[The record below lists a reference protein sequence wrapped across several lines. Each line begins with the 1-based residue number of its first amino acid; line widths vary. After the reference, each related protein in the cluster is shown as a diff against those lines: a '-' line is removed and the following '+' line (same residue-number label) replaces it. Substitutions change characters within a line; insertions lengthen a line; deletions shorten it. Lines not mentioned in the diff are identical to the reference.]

1 MVLGCAIGAGV
12 PATNLLCSHVTIA
25 CYNMSMSTTPTLAK
39 AKRIVI
45 KIGSSLIA
53 ESAKLRA
60 SWLAAMAEDM
70 AALHAA
76 GKEVILVSS
85 GAVAL
90 GRPQVGLG
98 AERLSLEEKQ
108 AAAAAGQPLL
118 IQAWQHAFAK
128 HDIHVAQLLLTL
140 EDSEDRQRYLNA
152 RATFTTLLAH
162 KLIPIVNENDSVAT
176 AELKFGD
183 NDRLA
188 ARVAVMLGADCLV
201 LFSDVDGLYDKN
213 PSKYADAKRIARVDA
228 LTPAIMAMGGEAASA
243 LSNGGMKT
251 KLEAAQMAV
260 ASGCH
265 MVIAKG
271 HAKHALAGLM
281 HGDACTWFIASEK
294 PHMARKDWISS
305 AVKPRGS
312 VTVDAGA
319 ARALAMG
326 KSLLPAGVTAVD
338 GRFERGDTIAIKTAD
353 GTSIAKGIASYSAEE
368 TRKIRGAKSDAVE
381 AILGY
386 AHRATLVH
394 RDDLAM
400 L

>member
-1 MVLGCAIGAGV
+1 MN
-12 PATNLLCSHVTIA
+12 TS
-25 CYNMSMSTTPTLAK
+25 PTLAK

-45 KIGSSLIA
+45 KIGSSLMA
-53 ESAKLRA
+53 ESARLRTA
-60 SWLAAMAEDM
+60 WLATLAEDI
-70 AALHAA
+70 AQLHDA

-90 GRPQVGLG
+90 GRPHVGLG
-98 AERLSLEEKQ
+98 SERLSLEEKQ

-118 IQAWQHAFAK
+118 IQAWATAFAK
-128 HDIHVAQLLLTL
+128 HDIKVAQLLLTL
-140 EDSEDRQRYLNA
+140 DDSENRERYLNA

-162 KLIPIVNENDSVAT
+162 KLIAIVNENDSVAT

-188 ARVAVMLGADCLV
+188 ARVAVMTGADTLV

-213 PSKYADAKRIARVDA
+213 PAKHKTAKHIPLVRE
-228 LTPAIMAMGGEAASA
+228 LTPAIMAMGGGAASY
-243 LSNGGMKT
+243 LSNGGMQT
-251 KLEAAQMAV
+251 KLEAAQMAT

-271 HAKHALAGLM
+271 TEKHALLKLSSGAT
-281 HGDACTWFIASEK
+281 CTWFIATTK
-294 PHMARKDWISS
+294 PQLARKHWISS
-305 AVKPRGS
+305 AVKLRGS

-319 ARALAMG
+319 ARALAQG

-338 GRFERGDTIAIKTAD
+338 GSFERGDTIAIKTAD
-353 GTSIAKGIASYSAEE
+353 GSVIAKGISGYSAAEA
-368 TRKIRGAKSDAVE
+368 KAIRGKKSDAVE
-381 AILGY
+381 SILGH
-386 AHRATLVH
+386 AHRATLIH

>member
-1 MVLGCAIGAGV
+1 
-12 PATNLLCSHVTIA
+12 
-25 CYNMSMSTTPTLAK
+25 MSKTPTLALSQ
-39 AKRIVI
+39 RIVI

-53 ESAKLRA
+53 ESARLRA
-60 SWLAAMAEDM
+60 SWLSSM
-70 AALHAA
+70 AADIASLHAA

-98 AERLSLEEKQ
+98 SGKLSLEEKQ

-118 IQAWQHAFAK
+118 IQAWSKAFAA

-152 RATFTTLLAH
+152 RATFTTLLSH

-188 ARVAVMLGADCLV
+188 ARVAVMLGADVLV

-213 PSKYADAKRIARVDA
+213 PAQHSDAKHIALIKH
-228 LTPAIMAMGGEAASA
+228 LTPEIMAMGGGAASSI
-243 LSNGGMKT
+243 SNGGMKT
-251 KLEAAQMAV
+251 KLEAAQMAT

-271 HAKHALAGLM
+271 TEKNALSQLI
-281 HGDACTWFIASEK
+281 HGGRASWFIATTK
-294 PHMARKDWISS
+294 PHLARKDWIAS
-305 AVKPRGS
+305 AVKISGS

-319 ARALAMG
+319 VKALKAG
-326 KSLLPAGVTAVD
+326 KSLLPAGVTAVS
-338 GRFERGDTIAIKTAD
+338 GKFERGDIIEMND
-353 GTSIAKGIASYSAEE
+353 HSGTLVGKGIAGYSAVE
-368 TRKIRGAKSDAVE
+368 TKKIRGKKSDEVE
-381 AILGY
+381 SILGY
-386 AHRATLVH
+386 SHRDTLIH

>member
-1 MVLGCAIGAGV
+1 
-12 PATNLLCSHVTIA
+12 
-25 CYNMSMSTTPTLAK
+25 MSTTPSLAS

-53 ESAKLRA
+53 ETARVRKR
-60 SWLAAMAEDM
+60 WLASI
-70 AALHAA
+70 AADIATLHAA
-76 GKEVILVSS
+76 GTEVILVSS

-98 AERLSLEEKQ
+98 DGRLSLEEKQ

-118 IQAWQHAFAK
+118 IQAWQQAFAA

-140 EDSEDRQRYLNA
+140 EDSEHRRRYLNA

-188 ARVAVMLGADCLV
+188 ARVAVMVGADMLV

-213 PSKYADAKRIARVDA
+213 PALHADAKHIARVKE
-228 LTPAIMAMGGEAASA
+228 LTPAIIAMGGGAASSI
-243 LSNGGMKT
+243 SNGGMKT
-251 KLEAAQMAV
+251 KLEAAQLATT
-260 ASGCH
+260 SGCH

-271 HAKHALAGLM
+271 NETHALSKLM
-281 HGDACTWFIASEK
+281 EGATCTWFTAAVK
-294 PHMARKDWISS
+294 PQVARKDWISS
-305 AVKPRGS
+305 SVKMAGS

-319 ARALAMG
+319 SRALSQG
-326 KSLLPAGVTAVD
+326 KSLLPAGITAVE
-338 GRFERGDTIAIKTAD
+338 GKFERGDTIAIKGHD
-353 GTSIAKGIASYSAEE
+353 GRILAKGIAGYNAEE
-368 TRKIRGAKSDAVE
+368 ATKILGKQSDAIE

>member
-1 MVLGCAIGAGV
+1 M
-12 PATNLLCSHVTIA
+12 TK
-25 CYNMSMSTTPTLAK
+25 TPTLAS
-39 AKRIVI
+39 ARRIVI

-53 ESAKLRA
+53 ESARVRNA
-60 SWLAAMAEDM
+60 WLAAMAADI
-70 AALHAA
+70 AALHAT

-98 AERLSLEEKQ
+98 SEKLSLEEKQ

-118 IQAWQHAFAK
+118 IQAWSKAFAA

-152 RATFTTLLAH
+152 RATFTTLLTH

-188 ARVAVMLGADCLV
+188 ARVAVMLGADVLV

-213 PSKYADAKRIARVDA
+213 PALHADAKHIPLVNQ
-228 LTPAIMAMGGEAASA
+228 LTPEIMAMGGGAATA

-251 KLEAAQMAV
+251 KLDAAQMATS
-260 ASGCH
+260 SGCH

-271 HAKHALAGLM
+271 IEKHALAQLLAG
-281 HGDACTWFIASEK
+281 GRATWFTATTK
-294 PHMARKDWISS
+294 PQLARKDWISS
-305 AVKPRGS
+305 AVKVSGS
-312 VTVDAGA
+312 VTVDNGA
-319 ARALAMG
+319 VRALGLG
-326 KSLLPAGVTAVD
+326 KSLLPAGVTAVEGMFD
-338 GRFERGDTIAIKTAD
+338 RGDTIAIKTTD
-353 GTSIAKGIASYSAEE
+353 GKIIAKGIAGYTSEE
-368 TRKIRGAKSDAVE
+368 TKKIRGKKSDDVE

-386 AHRATLVH
+386 SHRDTLIH
-394 RDDLAM
+394 RDDMAM

>member
-1 MVLGCAIGAGV
+1 MTK
-12 PATNLLCSHVTIA
+12 P
-25 CYNMSMSTTPTLAK
+25 PTLAS

-53 ESAKLRA
+53 ESARLRNA
-60 SWLAAMAEDM
+60 WLAAMAEDI

-90 GRPQVGLG
+90 GRPRVGLG
-98 AERLSLEEKQ
+98 AEKLSLEEKQ

-118 IQAWQHAFAK
+118 IQAWQQAFSG
-128 HDIHVAQLLLTL
+128 HEIHVAQLLLTL
-140 EDSEDRQRYLNA
+140 DDSEDRKRYLNA
-152 RATFTTLLAH
+152 RATFATLLAH
-162 KLIPIVNENDSVAT
+162 RLIPIVNENDSVAT

-188 ARVAVMLGADCLV
+188 ARVAVMLSADCLV

-213 PSKYADAKRIARVDA
+213 PSQHADANHIPLIKTI
-228 LTPAIMAMGGEAASA
+228 TPEILAMGGGAAST

-251 KLEAAQMAV
+251 KLEAAQMAT

-271 HAKHALAGLM
+271 SEKHALATLM
-281 HGDACTWFIASEK
+281 AGGKASWFVAATK
-294 PHMARKDWISS
+294 PQLARKHWISS
-305 AVKPRGS
+305 AVKLAGS

-319 ARALAMG
+319 ARALKAG
-326 KSLLPAGVTAVD
+326 KSLLPAGVTSVE
-338 GRFERGDTIAIKTAD
+338 GRFARGDTIAILSAEGVTL
-353 GTSIAKGIASYSAEE
+353 AKGIAGYNAAE
-368 TRKIRGAKSDAVE
+368 TRKIAGKKSDAVE

-386 AHRATLVH
+386 AHRATLIH
-394 RDDLAM
+394 RDDMAM

>member
-1 MVLGCAIGAGV
+1 
-12 PATNLLCSHVTIA
+12 
-25 CYNMSMSTTPTLAK
+25 MSKTPTLASSQ
-39 AKRIVI
+39 RIVI

-53 ESAKLRA
+53 ESARLRA
-60 SWLAAMAEDM
+60 SWLSAMAADI
-70 AALHAA
+70 ARLHAS

-90 GRPQVGLG
+90 GRPQVGLDS
-98 AERLSLEEKQ
+98 RKLSLEEKQ

-118 IQAWQHAFAK
+118 IQAWSKAFAT
-128 HDIHVAQLLLTL
+128 HGIHVAQLLLTL
-140 EDSEDRQRYLNA
+140 DDSEDRQRYLNA
-152 RATFTTLLAH
+152 RATFTTLLSH

-188 ARVAVMLGADCLV
+188 ARVAVMLGADVLV

-213 PSKYADAKRIARVDA
+213 PAQHKDAKHIALVKE
-228 LTPAIMAMGGEAASA
+228 LTPTIMAMGGGAASG

-251 KLEAAQMAV
+251 KLEAAQMAT

-271 HAKHALAGLM
+271 VEKHALQQLIDAGR
-281 HGDACTWFIASEK
+281 ATWFIAGVK
-294 PHMARKDWISS
+294 PQVARKDWIAS
-305 AVKPRGS
+305 AVKINGG

-319 ARALAMG
+319 VKALKSG
-326 KSLLPAGVTAVD
+326 KSLLPAGVTAVS
-338 GRFERGDTIAIKTAD
+338 GKFERGDIIAIHAPS
-353 GTSIAKGIASYSAEE
+353 GTPVGKGITGYSAAE
-368 TRKIRGAKSDAVE
+368 TKKICGKKSDEVE

-386 AHRATLVH
+386 SH
-394 RDDLAM
+394 RDTLIHRDNMVM

>member
-1 MVLGCAIGAGV
+1 
-12 PATNLLCSHVTIA
+12 
-25 CYNMSMSTTPTLAK
+25 MSKTPTLAT

-53 ESAKLRA
+53 ESARLRA
-60 SWLAAMAEDM
+60 SWLAAMAADI
-70 AALHAA
+70 ASLHAA
-76 GKEVILVSS
+76 GKEIILVSS

-98 AERLSLEEKQ
+98 SQKLSLEEKQ

-118 IQAWQHAFAK
+118 IQAWSKAFAA

-140 EDSEDRQRYLNA
+140 DDSEDRQRYLNA
-152 RATFTTLLAH
+152 RATFTTLLSH

-188 ARVAVMLGADCLV
+188 ARVAVMLGADVLV
-201 LFSDVDGLYDKN
+201 LFSDVDGLYTKN
-213 PSKYADAKRIARVDA
+213 PSQFSDAEHIKLVKD
-228 LTPAIMAMGGEAASA
+228 LTPAIMAMGGGAASSI
-243 LSNGGMKT
+243 SNGGMKT
-251 KLEAAQMAV
+251 KLEAAQMAT

-271 HAKHALAGLM
+271 TEKHALSQLIEVGHAS
-281 HGDACTWFIASEK
+281 WFVAATK
-294 PHMARKDWISS
+294 PHLARKDWIAS
-305 AVKPRGS
+305 AVKISGS

-319 ARALAMG
+319 IKALKAG
-326 KSLLPAGVTAVD
+326 KSLLPAGVTAVS
-338 GRFERGDTIAIKTAD
+338 GKFERGDIIAIHEA
-353 GTSIAKGIASYSAEE
+353 GGAPVAKGIAGYNAAE
-368 TRKIRGAKSDAVE
+368 TKQIRGKKSDEVE
-381 AILGY
+381 GILGY
-386 AHRATLVH
+386 SHRDTLIH
-394 RDDLAM
+394 RDDLVM

>member
-1 MVLGCAIGAGV
+1 
-12 PATNLLCSHVTIA
+12 
-25 CYNMSMSTTPTLAK
+25 MSTTPTLAQ

-45 KIGSSLIA
+45 KIGTSLIA
-53 ESAKLRA
+53 ESLKLRA
-60 SWLAAMAEDM
+60 TWLAAMAEDI
-70 AALHAA
+70 AALHGA

-98 AERLSLEEKQ
+98 AQRLSLEEKQ

-118 IQAWQHAFAK
+118 IQAWSHAFAK

-188 ARVAVMLGADCLV
+188 ARVAGMLAADCLV

-213 PSKYADAKRIARVDA
+213 PAKYADAKHIKLVKEITADI
-228 LTPAIMAMGGEAASA
+228 LAMGGDAASG

-251 KLEAAQMAV
+251 KLEAAQMATG
-260 ASGCH
+260 SGCH
-265 MVIAKG
+265 MIIAKG
-271 HAKHALAGLM
+271 IEKHALKKLM
-281 HGDACTWFIASEK
+281 DGGVCSWFIAPEK
-294 PHMARKDWISS
+294 AKLARKHWISS
-305 AVKPRGS
+305 SVQTRGS

-319 ARALAMG
+319 VRALSLG

-338 GRFERGDTIAIKTAD
+338 GKFERGDTIAVKNPEGKI
-353 GTSIAKGIASYSAEE
+353 IAKGIASYNAIEAK
-368 TRKIRGAKSDAVE
+368 RIAGKKSDAVE
-381 AILGY
+381 KILGY
-386 AHRATLVH
+386 AHRDTLIH

>member
-1 MVLGCAIGAGV
+1 M
-12 PATNLLCSHVTIA
+12 T
-25 CYNMSMSTTPTLAK
+25 TTPSLAK

-45 KIGSSLIA
+45 KIGSGLIA
-53 ESAKLRA
+53 ETARVRKR
-60 SWLAAMAEDM
+60 WLAAMAADI

-76 GKEVILVSS
+76 GKEVIIVSS

-98 AERLSLEEKQ
+98 DGRLSLEEKQ

-118 IQAWQHAFAK
+118 IQAWQQAFAA
-128 HDIHVAQLLLTL
+128 HGIHVAQLLLTL
-140 EDSEDRQRYLNA
+140 DDSEHRRRYLNA

-162 KLIPIVNENDSVAT
+162 RLVPIVNENDSVAT

-188 ARVAVMLGADCLV
+188 ARVAVMVGADMLV

-213 PSKYADAKRIARVDA
+213 PSLHADAKHIARVKE
-228 LTPAIMAMGGEAASA
+228 LTPAIMAMGGGAASS

-251 KLEAAQMAV
+251 KLEAAQLAT

-265 MVIAKG
+265 MAIAKG
-271 HAKHALAGLM
+271 SDMHALSALGAG
-281 HGDACTWFIASEK
+281 ATCTWFTATVK
-294 PHMARKDWISS
+294 PQVARKDWIAS
-305 AVKPRGS
+305 AVKIAGS

-319 ARALAMG
+319 ARALAQG
-326 KSLLPAGVTAVD
+326 KSLLPAGVTAVE
-338 GRFERGDTIAIKTAD
+338 GKFERGDTIAIKRGD
-353 GTSIAKGIASYSAEE
+353 GTIIAKGITGYNAVEA
-368 TRKIRGAKSDAVE
+368 TKIRGKQSDAVE

-386 AHRATLVH
+386 AHRATLIH

>member
-1 MVLGCAIGAGV
+1 M
-12 PATNLLCSHVTIA
+12 TK
-25 CYNMSMSTTPTLAK
+25 TPTLAS

-53 ESAKLRA
+53 ESARPRNA
-60 SWLAAMAEDM
+60 WLAAMAEDI

-98 AERLSLEEKQ
+98 VQKLTLEEKQ

-118 IQAWQHAFAK
+118 MAAWQQAFAK
-128 HDIHVAQLLLTL
+128 HTIHVAQLLLTL

-152 RATFTTLLAH
+152 RATFTTLMAH
-162 KLIPIVNENDSVAT
+162 KLIAIVNENDSVAT

-188 ARVAVMLGADCLV
+188 ARVAVMVSADCLV

-213 PSKYADAKRIARVDA
+213 PATHKDAKHIAVVKA
-228 LTPAIMAMGGEAASA
+228 LTPEIMAMAGGAASGM
-243 LSNGGMKT
+243 SNGGMKT
-251 KLEAAQMAV
+251 KLEAAQMAT

-265 MVIAKG
+265 MVIAK
-271 HAKHALAGLM
+271 AVEKYALQKLIDGGRAS
-281 HGDACTWFIASEK
+281 WFVATTK
-294 PHMARKDWISS
+294 PHLARKDWIAS
-305 AVKPRGS
+305 AVKISGS

-319 ARALAMG
+319 VKALKAG
-326 KSLLPAGVTAVD
+326 KSLLPAGVTAV
-338 GRFERGDTIAIKTAD
+338 GGKFERGDIIAIQAAD
-353 GTSIAKGIASYSAEE
+353 GTPIAKGISDYSASE
-368 TRKIRGAKSDAVE
+368 TKKIRGKKSDEVE
-381 AILGY
+381 GILGY
-386 AHRATLVH
+386 AHRATLIH
-394 RDDLAM
+394 RDDMVM

>member
-1 MVLGCAIGAGV
+1 
-12 PATNLLCSHVTIA
+12 
-25 CYNMSMSTTPTLAK
+25 MSKTPTLAT

-53 ESAKLRA
+53 ESARLRA
-60 SWLAAMAEDM
+60 SWLSAMAADI
-70 AALHAA
+70 ASLHAA

-98 AERLSLEEKQ
+98 AQKLSLEEKQ

-118 IQAWQHAFAK
+118 IQAWSKAFAA

-140 EDSEDRQRYLNA
+140 DDSEDRQRYLNA

-188 ARVAVMLGADCLV
+188 ARVAVMLGADVLV

-213 PSKYADAKRIARVDA
+213 PALHADAKHIPIIRQ
-228 LTPAIMAMGGEAASA
+228 LTPEIMAMGGGAATA

-251 KLEAAQMAV
+251 KLEAAQMAT

-271 HAKHALAGLM
+271 IEKHALSHLIDGGRAS
-281 HGDACTWFIASEK
+281 WFIATTK
-294 PHMARKDWISS
+294 PHLARKDWIAS
-305 AVKPRGS
+305 AVKTRGS

-319 ARALAMG
+319 AKALAAG
-326 KSLLPAGVTAVD
+326 KSLLPAGVTAVS
-338 GRFERGDTIAIKTAD
+338 GAFERGDIIEIHGENGAPL
-353 GTSIAKGIASYSAEE
+353 AKGIAGYSAAE
-368 TRKIRGAKSDAVE
+368 TKKIRGLKSDAVE
-381 AILGY
+381 AALGY
-386 AHRATLVH
+386 SHRDTLIH
-394 RDDLAM
+394 RDDLVM

>member
-1 MVLGCAIGAGV
+1 M
-12 PATNLLCSHVTIA
+12 LCV
-25 CYNMSMSTTPTLAK
+25 MRETPTLLN

-53 ESAKLRA
+53 ESARLRN
-60 SWLAAMAEDM
+60 SWLASMAADV
-70 AALHAA
+70 AALHAK

-98 AERLSLEEKQ
+98 AEKLNLEEKQ

-118 IQAWQHAFAK
+118 IQAWGEAFAK

-162 KLIPIVNENDSVAT
+162 KLVPIVNENDSVAT
-176 AELKFGD
+176 VELKFGD

-188 ARVAVMLGADCLV
+188 ARVATMLGADVLV

-213 PSKYADAKRIARVDA
+213 PAKYADAKHIPLIKAI
-228 LTPAIMAMGGEAASA
+228 TPEILKMGGEAASSV
-243 LSNGGMKT
+243 SNGGMKT
-251 KLEAAQMAV
+251 KLEAAQMAT

-271 HAKHALAGLM
+271 HEKHALAKLM
-281 HGDACTWFIASEK
+281 EGGTCSWFIANAKSQI
-294 PHMARKDWISS
+294 ARKDWISS
-305 AVKPRGS
+305 AVKVSGS
-312 VTVDAGA
+312 VTIDAGA
-319 ARALAMG
+319 VRALMQG
-326 KSLLPAGVTAVD
+326 KSLLPAGVTEVK
-338 GRFERGDTIAIKTAD
+338 GNFERGDTIAIKAPD
-353 GTSIAKGIASYSAEE
+353 GTIIAKGIAGYSAAEAK
-368 TRKIRGAKSDAVE
+368 KIRGQKSDALA

-386 AHRATLVH
+386 APHDTLIH
-394 RDDLAM
+394 RDNMAM

>member
-1 MVLGCAIGAGV
+1 M
-12 PATNLLCSHVTIA
+12 TK
-25 CYNMSMSTTPTLAK
+25 TPTLAS

-53 ESAKLRA
+53 ESARVRNG
-60 SWLAAMAEDM
+60 WLAAMAADV

-98 AERLSLEEKQ
+98 SEKLSLEEKQ

-118 IQAWQHAFAK
+118 IQAWSHAFEK

-152 RATFTTLLAH
+152 RATFTTLLKH
-162 KLIPIVNENDSVAT
+162 KLIAIVNENDSVAT

-188 ARVAVMLGADCLV
+188 ARVAVMMAADVLV

-213 PSKYADAKRIARVDA
+213 PALHKDAKHIARVLQ
-228 LTPAIMAMGGEAASA
+228 LTPEIMAMGGGAASA
-243 LSNGGMKT
+243 MSNGGMKT
-251 KLEAAQMAV
+251 KLEAAQMAIG
-260 ASGCH
+260 SGCH

-271 HAKHALAGLM
+271 TEKHALKKLASGA
-281 HGDACTWFIASEK
+281 ACTWFVASTK
-294 PHMARKDWISS
+294 PQVARKDWIAST
-305 AVKPRGS
+305 VKVRGS

-319 ARALAMG
+319 AKALKAG
-326 KSLLPAGVTAVD
+326 KSLLPAGVTAVE
-338 GRFERGDTIAIKTAD
+338 GKFERGDIITIYGED
-353 GTSIAKGIASYSAEE
+353 GNALARGIAGYNAAE
-368 TRKIRGAKSDAVE
+368 TKQIRGKKSDAAA
-381 AILGY
+381 AILGHG
-386 AHRATLVH
+386 HRDTLIH

>member
-1 MVLGCAIGAGV
+1 M
-12 PATNLLCSHVTIA
+12 TK
-25 CYNMSMSTTPTLAK
+25 TPTLAS

-53 ESAKLRA
+53 ESARVRA
-60 SWLAAMAEDM
+60 SWLSAMAEDVVQ
-70 AALHAA
+70 LHQS

-90 GRPQVGLG
+90 GRPKVGLG
-98 AERLSLEEKQ
+98 AEQLSLEEKQ

-118 IQAWQHAFAK
+118 IQAWQEAFAK
-128 HDIHVAQLLLTL
+128 HEIQVAQLLLTL

-188 ARVAVMLGADCLV
+188 ARVAVMLSADVLV

-213 PSKYADAKRIARVDA
+213 PSLHKDAKHIARVSE
-228 LTPAIMAMGGEAASA
+228 LTPEIMAMGGGAASG

-251 KLEAAQMAV
+251 KLEAAQMAL

-265 MVIAKG
+265 MLIAKG
-271 HAKHALAGLM
+271 IEKHALQQVLDGAR
-281 HGDACTWFIASEK
+281 ATWFIATTK
-294 PHMARKDWISS
+294 PKLARKHWISS
-305 AVKPRGS
+305 AVKINGS

-319 ARALAMG
+319 ARALAQG
-326 KSLLPAGVTAVD
+326 KSLLPAGVTAVE
-338 GRFERGDTIAIKTAD
+338 GRFERGDTIAIKTED
-353 GTSIAKGIASYSAEE
+353 GRTIAKGIAGYNASEAK
-368 TRKIRGAKSDAVE
+368 KIRGKKSDDVSE
-381 AILGY
+381 ILGY
-386 AHRATLVH
+386 AHRATLIH
-394 RDDLAM
+394 RDDMAM